1 MAAHPKKGS
10 HDTQLDLSSL
20 SLDLARLDT
29 ADVQEAGAGLV
40 SAVASAFHIDRVSFV
55 LFDSRRGAV
64 LRAFYCGFEVPLE
77 QWSSPSKVLTHV
89 RTTRQPLLLHNIREE
104 AQLLS
109 EHADDYRTDTCA
121 VYPLVWNRRVIG
133 ALCLSNLCT
142 KHLLQLE
149 NAGGQF
155 DLALAQ
161 VRQLAVVIGKDL
173 LAGAEPSL
181 HTAQSSG
188 SATPDELS
196 LLSSLIEKLDRTL
209 DARNMFAVFAELLAS
224 YMPFDML
231 AVIHDSLQERQ
242 SGVICVQR
250 PVHQAEVQSIFSA
263 LSSQWQSRHRRAPVI
278 EMAEAKLFNSELLV
292 VEGVC
297 PEELRINQTETI
309 PVFIDND
316 LFGLVC
322 IAAAEHQLADRRM
335 LRLLSILAHNL
346 LLHVKKALLVVQNQ
360 EMQTVDAL
368 TGLYNE
374 RHFYQMMEREF
385 DRAARYNVPLS
396 VLFIDVDH
404 FKDVNE
410 TYGFETGDLLLQEI
424 SRIIMQ
430 NMRTTDFVSR
440 YGGERFFVVLPET
453 HYKNSEIM
461 ANRLRRFIENNSFF
475 IPNTNV
481 FVKVTVSIGVASYLE
496 HKPASLAQF
505 IEFADMALYFAK
517 LNGRNQVVGYSYVI
531 NLMMG
536 SSDSQS

>member
-1 MAAHPKKGS
+1 M

-20 SLDLARLDT
+20 NLDLAKLDT
-29 ADVQEAGAGLV
+29 ADIDETGAGLV
-40 SAVASAFHIDRVSFV
+40 SAVGSAFHIDRVSFV
-55 LFDSRRGAV
+55 LFDSRRHAV
-64 LRAFYCGFEVPLE
+64 VKAFYSGFDIPIE
-77 QWSSPSKVLTHV
+77 QWSSPGKVMAHV
-89 RTTRQPLLLHNIREE
+89 RSTRQPLLLRNIREE
-104 AQLLS
+104 SELLS
-109 EHADDYRTDTCA
+109 DHADSYRTDSCA

-133 ALCLSNLCT
+133 VLCLSNLCT

-149 NAGGQF
+149 NAGAQL

-161 VRQLAVVIGKDL
+161 VRQIAAVICH
-173 LAGAEPSL
+173 AMAEAPEPGV
-181 HTAQSSG
+181 HTAPTAG

-209 DARNMFAVFAELLAS
+209 DARNMFSVFADLLAS
-224 YMPFDML
+224 YLPYDML
-231 AVIHDSLQERQ
+231 TVIHDSLQERQ
-242 SGVICVQR
+242 CGVICIQR

-263 LSSQWQSRHRRAPVI
+263 LSSQWQRRHRRAPII
-278 EMAEAKLFNSELLV
+278 EMAEAKLFNGELLL
-292 VEGVC
+292 VEGAC
-297 PEELRINQTETI
+297 PDEMRINQTETI

-322 IAAAEHQLADRRM
+322 IAADEHQLADRRV
-335 LRLLSILAHNL
+335 LRMLSILAHNL

-396 VLFIDVDH
+396 ALFIDVDH

-536 SSDSQS
+536 SSGSQS

>member
-1 MAAHPKKGS
+1 MAVHSRKGS
-10 HDTQLDLSSL
+10 HDVQLDLSSL
-20 SLDLARLDT
+20 SLELAKMDPVD
-29 ADVQEAGAGLV
+29 ADSLGAGII
-40 SAVASAFHIDRVSFV
+40 AAIASALHIDRVSLA
-55 LFDSRRGAV
+55 LFHPRSGEVIQA
-64 LRAFYCGFEVPLE
+64 YYTGFEIPVE
-77 QWSSPSKVLTHV
+77 QWDKPGRVLSQV
-89 RTTRQPLLLHNIREE
+89 RSERAPLLLHNIREQP
-104 AQLLS
+104 ALVS
-109 EHADDYRTDTCA
+109 ARADTYRTDSCA
-121 VYPLVWNRRVIG
+121 VFPLTWNRRVIG

-142 KHLLQLE
+142 KHVLQLE
-149 NAGGQF
+149 NADSQL
-155 DLALAQ
+155 DLIIAQ
-161 VRQLAVVIGKDL
+161 LRQLAVVL
-173 LAGAEPSL
+173 YNHVTASPEPR
-181 HTAQSSG
+181 TAQIV
-188 SATPDELS
+188 SAGKTTADELT

-209 DARNMFAVFAELLAS
+209 DARNMFAVFAELVSTHL
-224 YMPFDML
+224 PFEML
-231 AVIHDSLQERQ
+231 AVIHDSMLERQ
-242 SGVICVQR
+242 SAVVCLQR
-250 PVHQAEVQSIFSA
+250 PVHQAEVKSIFST
-263 LSSQWQSRHRRAPVI
+263 LSHQWQTRHRRAPGL
-278 EMAEAKLFNSELLV
+278 ELEEAQLLNAELMQL
-292 VEGVC
+292 EGVC
-297 PEELRINQTETI
+297 PEELRVNHTETI
-309 PVFIDND
+309 PIFIDND

-322 IAAAEHQLADRRM
+322 LAAEEKVLSDKRM
-335 LRLLSILAHNL
+335 LRLFAILSHSL
-346 LLHVKKALLVVQNQ
+346 LLHVKKSLLLAQNQ

-385 DRAARYNVPLS
+385 DRASRYNVPLS
-396 VLFIDVDH
+396 LLFIDADH

-440 YGGERFFVVLPET
+440 YGGERFVVVLPET

-517 LNGRNQVVGYSYVI
+517 LNGRNQAVGYSYVI